1 MFLTHTAALDEF
13 LGRALSR
20 LISACIMICGEMLGF
35 MQALKMFR
43 AVLSHF
49 EEFKEDQFDFHS
61 YCLRKLTLRA
71 YIDLLHMEDELL
83 SNPAYRD
90 AATGAI
96 QCYVHLFD
104 DPPGRAERDAEERE
118 LAALPEAAQKKARD
132 KKRREA
138 EKKARLEAEKLE
150 RDRAAHA
157 AKKTALKFDE
167 VNLH

>member
-1 MFLTHTAALDEF
+1 
-13 LGRALSR
+13 
-20 LISACIMICGEMLGF
+20 
-35 MQALKMFR
+35 MFR

-71 YIDLLHMEDELL
+71 YVDLLHMEDRLL
-83 SNPAYRD
+83 SNPAFRD

-96 QCYVHLFD
+96 RCYLRIHD
-104 DPPGRAERDAEERE
+104 RPRGAAQREAEERE

-138 EKKARLEAEKLE
+138 EKKARLEAEQLE
-150 RDRAAHA
+150 RERAAHA
-157 AKKTALKFDE
+157 AKKSPTKFDE
-167 VNLH
+167 VRPSTSRSTVTLAAAARSPCGSWCAGAAWSSPRTRFLEMG